1 MRYLQRNNVKR
12 LKYFLSGLKNA
23 FVSDTDEIKKD
34 YPIYELGEKSRGIE
48 EKFKAIDE
56 KTRENINK
64 HLYKYFT

>member
-1 MRYLQRNNVKR
+1 VKR

-34 YPIYELGEKSRGIE
+34 YPIYELGERSREIE
-48 EKFKAIDE
+48 EKFKTIDE

-64 HLYKYFT
+64 HIYNY